1 MALRATLRRW
11 HMWLGWLVIVPML
24 FWTVSASSWWR
35 GRTPKCA
42 APPCCASP
50 RRWRSPL
57 PPIAAAR
64 SRPARRQPDARAAR
78 RRAALGHPLRR
89 RAAAQPPGRSRH
101 GAPARAYGA
110 AEAQREV
117 LSRYTGTA
125 RVAAVTRVDAGQS
138 RRSNSAARSTRG
150 RCGWSDGTHFYVD
163 AGSGEIV
170 ARRTRFWR
178 LYDFMWGLHIMD
190 LQGRNQTNN
199 PWVVTFSLLALVMT
213 LMALVL
219 LPLATRKGS
228 RIKPPSSSTT
238 PPPRDLRR
246 DGRRP
251 AGSRGSAPG
260 CSARP

>member
-24 FWTVSASSWWR
+24 FWTISGFVMVARPNAEVR
-35 GRTPKCA
+35 GTDLLREPAPLALATPAIPPALSGLPVAKVTLEPRA
-42 APPCCASP
+42 AGPRWVILLAGKPP
-50 RRWRSPL
+50 
-57 PPIAAAR
+57 R
-64 SRPARRQPDARAAR
+64 SRMADPAT
-78 RRAALGHPLRR
+78 
-89 RAAAQPPGRSRH
+89 GRLL
-101 GAPARAYGA
+101 APYGA

-117 LSRYTGTA
+117 VSRYTGSA
-125 RVAAVTRVDAGQS
+125 RVAAVTRVDAENPPIEL
-138 RRSNSAARSTRG
+138 RRPLDAWQVRME
-150 RCGWSDGTHFYVD
+150 DGTHFYVD

-228 RIKPPSSSTT
+228 RIKPRAASTT
-238 PPPRDLRR
+238 PPRR
-246 DGRRP
+246 D
-251 AGSRGSAPG
+251 
-260 CSARP
+260 